1 MPGNPAL
8 NAMRVAVVLC
18 VVMLATGVRAQSS
31 PPTIY
36 DPEYGQPG
44 KDVIWVP
51 TPQIAVETMIDL
63 VKVTAD
69 DYVIDL
75 GSGDGRLVIAAAK
88 RGARALGLEYD
99 ANLVRYSQREAM
111 KQGVADNA
119 KFVQADIFAS
129 DFSQAT
135 VLTLFLLPEMN
146 LRLRPQF
153 LKMKPGTRIVAN
165 YFGIGDWSSDEV
177 VHIPKSAKC
186 ETYCTAHLWIV
197 PANVEGTWRIV
208 QEAQEAQGELTLMQ
222 RYQYVEGTL
231 GAVPSKPV
239 TQGRV
244 RGETLNFTVDG
255 VSYRGRISGDI
266 IEGFVGDGDAAARWT
281 AKRVMR

>member
-1 MPGNPAL
+1 
-8 NAMRVAVVLC
+8 MRVAVVLC
-18 VVMLATGVRAQSS
+18 VVMLVTGVRAQSS
-31 PPTIY
+31 LPTIY

-63 VKVTAD
+63 AKVTAD

-99 ANLVRYSQREAM
+99 ANLVRYSQREAT
-111 KQGVADNA
+111 KQGVADKA
-119 KFVQADIFAS
+119 KFVQADIFTS

-146 LRLRPQF
+146 LRLRSQF

-177 VHIPKSAKC
+177 VDIPKSAKC

-197 PANVEGTWRIV
+197 PANVEGLWRTW
-208 QEAQEAQGELTLMQ
+208 
-222 RYQYVEGTL
+222 
-231 GAVPSKPV
+231 
-239 TQGRV
+239 
-244 RGETLNFTVDG
+244 
-255 VSYRGRISGDI
+255 
-266 IEGFVGDGDAAARWT
+266 
-281 AKRVMR
+281 